1 VVVEPVFQS
10 SINTYMKKIL
20 TQYLWAFLIVLILTV
35 ISISLFPEKKN
46 RLEFIDEEI
55 KKVQEKKKILTQKEI
70 ELEKLA
76 TEKDWEQVDK
86 DSNK

>member
-1 VVVEPVFQS
+1 MNRKETKRF
-10 SINTYMKKIL
+10 KKIL
-20 TQYLWAFLIVLILTV
+20 AQYAWIFGIVLVIL
-35 ISISLFPEKKN
+35 SIVLVMFPEKKN

>member
-1 VVVEPVFQS
+1 
-10 SINTYMKKIL
+10 MKKIL
-20 TQYLWAFLIVLILTV
+20 TQYLWIFLIVLILAI
-35 ISISLFPEKKN
+35 ISISLFPDKKN
-46 RLEFIDEEI
+46 RLEFIEEEM
-55 KKVQEKKKILTQKEI
+55 KKVETKQKILTEKEK

>member
-1 VVVEPVFQS
+1 
-10 SINTYMKKIL
+10 MKKIL
-20 TQYLWAFLIVLILTV
+20 TQYLWAFLILSIVLV
-35 ISISLFPEKKN
+35 MFPEKKN

>member
-1 VVVEPVFQS
+1 
-10 SINTYMKKIL
+10 MKKIL
-20 TQYLWAFLIVLILTV
+20 TQYLWIFLIVLILAV
-35 ISISLFPEKKN
+35 ISISLFPDKKN
-46 RLEFIDEEI
+46 RLEFIEEEM
-55 KKVQEKKKILTQKEI
+55 KKVETKQKILTEKEK

>member
-1 VVVEPVFQS
+1 
-10 SINTYMKKIL
+10 MKKIL
-20 TQYLWAFLIVLILTV
+20 TQYLWTFLIVLILTV

-76 TEKDWEQVDK
+76 TEKVLPV
-86 DSNK
+86 SSTFRLLLRAGA